1 MNFETTDETGLDRVF
16 EARYREGHVC
26 IARNIDNARGMHRQS
41 IILVVAE
48 EVLTEDFDRLA
59 GLATL
64 DVGFLGTGDWV
75 FGVPLGKI
83 DENFAALGEG
93 VLAAELHR
101 ERRGCAYFL
110 AGRGKHVLVHATARG
125 LDLHILIS

>member
-1 MNFETTDETGLDRVF
+1 
-16 EARYREGHVC
+16 
-26 IARNIDNARGMHRQS
+26 MHRQS

-59 GLATL
+59 GLTTL